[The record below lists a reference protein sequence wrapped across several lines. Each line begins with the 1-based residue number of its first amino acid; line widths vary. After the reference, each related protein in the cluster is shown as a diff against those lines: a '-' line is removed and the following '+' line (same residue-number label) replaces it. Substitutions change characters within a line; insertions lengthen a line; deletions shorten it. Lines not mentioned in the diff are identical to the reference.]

1 MDNVKENK
9 QMRRGNR
16 RDGMDHKFTL
26 IELLVV
32 IAIIAILAAM
42 LLPALNKAR
51 DSARSTACLN
61 NQKQLGTLLNMY
73 ANDFRDFFPSARAYD
88 DGGAWSYVMVKA
100 GYLPEPKVGG
110 SSALLCPGF
119 APFRY
124 RNYKSVYGL
133 ANGYNCDNAV
143 GSAINANFFWFPRSR
158 VDARMI
164 LLADAVRAGGGAGN
178 EQIWYLDT
186 AARPTDG
193 RGVME
198 TAPANKVVHLRHSGM
213 RRANVLMPAGNALSV
228 DHRWLGENK
237 TANWAVTAV
246 F

>member
-1 MDNVKENK
+1 MDNVRENK
-9 QMRRGNR
+9 QMQRGNR
-16 RDGMDHKFTL
+16 RDGRDHNFTL

-133 ANGYNCDNAV
+133 ANGYIDKK
-143 GSAINANFFWFPRSR
+143 
-158 VDARMI
+158 
-164 LLADAVRAGGGAGN
+164 
-178 EQIWYLDT
+178 QKYL
-186 AARPTDG
+186 
-193 RGVME
+193 
-198 TAPANKVVHLRHSGM
+198 
-213 RRANVLMPAGNALSV
+213 
-228 DHRWLGENK
+228 
-237 TANWAVTAV
+237 
-246 F
+246 